1 MDAAADAGG
10 CLCSGVH
17 RGALAER
24 DSLLPQMVG
33 KAGERREAAAL
44 ALPVGFGSGDE
55 FGGLTFWSADESKC
69 GYAMTVTRTV
79 WGFIEQRDHRLVR
92 RMNRWRAPRWIRYWV
107 IAATRMGDRSLWD
120 GLRSMLVVYGR
131 PQRFSAIRSAGS
143 SAHRRNFVIHIV

>member
-55 FGGLTFWSADESKC
+55 FGGLTLWSADESQC
-69 GYAMTVTRTV
+69 GDAMTVTRTD
-79 WGFIEQRDHRLVR
+79 WGFIEQPDHRLVR
-92 RMNRWRAPRWIRYWV
+92 REERARGARERWLWV
-107 IAATRMGDRSLWD
+107 DRD
-120 GLRSMLVVYGR
+120 
-131 PQRFSAIRSAGS
+131 
-143 SAHRRNFVIHIV
+143 